1 MTGAFQSALMS
12 DKITISINE
21 LRALLRKAFEG
32 VFGHSR
38 DWNAMTD
45 TVIWLEC
52 HNHGGMALFFESYPK
67 MHPVRKPA
75 LSETSANELVIE
87 PNGAPL
93 IEYVHLL
100 SDVLLAAAQKQGEV
114 KAQIQT
120 VENVSVLES
129 IRPILRQSG
138 LHLNYTIGAHAV
150 LLTVTPKLVPEK
162 DDMERYY
169 EILDKGFSLERSE
182 YIKLCEYA
190 DKVLV
195 PATEQSRRGAGE

>member
-1 MTGAFQSALMS
+1 MS
-12 DKITISINE
+12 DTITLSINE

-52 HNHGGMALFFESYPK
+52 HNHNGMAIFFECYSNL
-67 MHPVRKPA
+67 KPDRQA
-75 LSETSANELVIE
+75 HLSRLSANEWVID

-93 IEYVHLL
+93 IEYVHHL
-100 SDVLLAAAQKQGEV
+100 SDILLAAAKNTGRAEARV
-114 KAQIQT
+114 NT
-120 VENVSVLES
+120 VENTMVLDSIGPQFRRAGFELSYTIDENSVLVTAKKG
-129 IRPILRQSG
+129 QSPDADDNTHY
-138 LHLNYTIGAHAV
+138 LEV
-150 LLTVTPKLVPEK
+150 LDNGYP
-162 DDMERYY
+162 M
-169 EILDKGFSLERSE
+169 SRSA